1 MAKRLFVA
9 LVSAGGILLLALLYN
24 GSTNASQWGVVW
36 SEEFKGT
43 SVPDSWDVFKQNKDN
58 YGNNHLAYNPSNV
71 KVVNNDYL
79 EIKTQRHCVAN
90 LDEPLNDSNASET
103 PCPSGKMTRY
113 LSGRVT
119 NKTKVVDGTKPFRAE
134 IRAKFNWNGK
144 NGTRPSLWMVNGV
157 SLKNCN
163 DNPNANDPYGELDII
178 EWYSYT
184 PAYTWSSTH
193 ATCYHHGV
201 SGNWKN
207 GWRTRRIIHS
217 DEHRAGSKPGTLAY
231 EWHTW
236 AVEYDGETVKYF
248 VDNKPI
254 TAYHY
259 HASPTD
265 SKEIER
271 TPAAPL
277 TKLADASLI
286 KRTFDEGWR
295 FILNDYVEADADQKP
310 ISPSDS
316 FPKQTMLID
325 YVRVFQKGAGT
336 QPAETPVPKTGATW
350 SKRDAAGSQNW
361 SSIAGSTDGSK
372 LVAAAWGGKIHTS
385 SDAGANWTEHPGA
398 GDRNWL
404 AVASSADGNKLAALY
419 DWGGYIFTSSDA
431 GANWTAR
438 GVPGSHNWTAI
449 ASSADGNRLVAVAKD
464 STVFTSSDAG
474 VTWTAQANSG
484 SRKWSAVASSA
495 DGNKLVAT
503 VEDDTV
509 FTSSDA
515 GVTWTAQANSG
526 SRKWSAVASSADG
539 NKLVATATGGRIYTS
554 ANAGATWTERAADG
568 LHNWTAVTISDDG
581 QKLSATAG
589 GGGYIYSSND
599 GGATWVAQTSA
610 GVPNWAAIASSAD
623 GSKIAAAAYGG
634 AIYTTANNAPVGPSE
649 EEQKVTAAEAAVAN
663 AESTKRPSD
672 VAAAKTKVD
681 VVGDAGKKAA
691 FQARLDAVTN
701 AISGARST
709 LTALIAKAKDPATV
723 AGMSSSTIAALQ
735 AQVTAAEAVIN
746 NANASVSEL
755 DNARTALQGKLDAL
769 KIDKASLQAAITAAE
784 ATPSYIKS
792 DPTVASALAAAK
804 AVLNQANPS
813 ASDLQSA
820 IANLNSAVASAKQK
834 EQDAQDA
841 AQAAV
846 TKAEADKTQSAVD
859 AAKVLVG
866 KVQDPAKKAALQAK
880 LNAVVVKPAPT
891 PTTPTTSATV
901 AQSGGG
907 TVTVAT
913 AGTQCYN
920 IASAAVAA
928 APNDYDGRVLR
939 DIVGFTINCTTG
951 QTAKVGYTTRV
962 TLTLSK
968 YYADH
973 SQLAVAKISNGA
985 IKEDI
990 TSRVTFGT
998 IADGKHTTVTY
1009 DLTDGGFGDEDKAA
1023 NGTIVDPVGVYE
1035 RQQQTNPGVGGGTGN
1050 PVSPTNPG
1058 GATTN
1063 GTGKNTQATNK
1074 GGYLAD
1080 TGASVIA
1087 VTVVAVVAG
1096 GAGVWFIRKKM

>member
-248 VDNKPI
+248 VDDKPI

-286 KRTFDEGWR
+286 KKTFDEGWR
-295 FILNDYVEADADQKP
+295 FIINDYVEADADQKP

-336 QPAETPVPKTGATW
+336 QPAETPVPKTGAAW

-474 VTWTAQANSG
+474 ANWTE
-484 SRKWSAVASSA
+484 RAS
-495 DGNKLVAT
+495 
-503 VEDDTV
+503 
-509 FTSSDA
+509 
-515 GVTWTAQANSG
+515 SG

-599 GGATWVAQTSA
+599 GGTTWVAQTSA

-634 AIYTTANNAPVGPSE
+634 AIYTTANNAPVGPNE

-663 AESTKRPSD
+663 AESPKRPSD

-681 VVGDAGKKAA
+681 AVGDAGKKAA

-701 AISGARST
+701 AISSARST

-723 AGMSSSTIAALQ
+723 AGMSSNTIAALQ

-769 KIDKASLQAAITAAE
+769 KIDKASLQAAITAVE

-792 DPTVASALAAAK
+792 DPTVTSALAAAK

-820 IANLNSAVASAKQK
+820 IANLNSAVVSAKQK
-834 EQDAQDA
+834 EQDAQDT

-859 AAKVLVG
+859 AAKVLVN

-880 LNAVVVKPAPT
+880 LNAVVVNPAPT
-891 PTTPTTSATV
+891 PTTPITSATV
-901 AQSGGG
+901 AQPGGG

-928 APNDYDGRVLR
+928 APNSYDGRVLR
-939 DIVGFTINCTTG
+939 DIVGFTINCTG

-968 YYADH
+968 HYADH
-973 SQLAVAKISNGA
+973 NQLAVAKISNGA

-998 IADGKHTTVTY
+998 TADGKHTTVTY

-1050 PVSPTNPG
+1050 LASPTNPG

-1063 GTGKNTQATNK
+1063 GTGKNAQATNK

>member
-248 VDNKPI
+248 VDDKPI

-286 KRTFDEGWR
+286 KKTFDEGWR
-295 FILNDYVEADADQKP
+295 FIINDYVEADADQKP

-336 QPAETPVPKTGATW
+336 QPAETPVPKTGAAW

-503 VEDDTV
+503 
-509 FTSSDA
+509 
-515 GVTWTAQANSG
+515 
-526 SRKWSAVASSADG
+526 
-539 NKLVATATGGRIYTS
+539 ATGGRIYTS

-599 GGATWVAQTSA
+599 GGVTWVAQTSA

-623 GSKIAAAAYGG
+623 GSKIAAVPYGG
-634 AIYTTANNAPVGPSE
+634 AVYTTANNAPVGPSE

-681 VVGDAGKKAA
+681 AVGDAGKKAA

-880 LNAVVVKPAPT
+880 LNAVVVNPAPT

-901 AQSGGG
+901 AQPGGG

-920 IASAAVAA
+920 IASAAMAA

-939 DIVGFTINCTTG
+939 DIVGFTINCTG

-968 YYADH
+968 HYADH
-973 SQLAVAKISNGA
+973 SQLAVVKISNGA

-990 TSRVTFGT
+990 TNRVIFGT
-998 IADGKHTTVTY
+998 TADGKHTTVTY

-1050 PVSPTNPG
+1050 PAGPTNPG

-1063 GTGKNTQATNK
+1063 GTGKNAQATNK

-1087 VTVVAVVAG
+1087 VTVVAVTAG

>member
-248 VDNKPI
+248 VDDKPI

-286 KRTFDEGWR
+286 KKTFDEGWR
-295 FILNDYVEADADQKP
+295 FIINDYVEADADQKP

-336 QPAETPVPKTGATW
+336 QPAETPVPKTGAAW

-464 STVFTSSDAG
+464 S
-474 VTWTAQANSG
+474 
-484 SRKWSAVASSA
+484 
-495 DGNKLVAT
+495 
-503 VEDDTV
+503 TV

-701 AISGARST
+701 AISGARSA

-769 KIDKASLQAAITAAE
+769 KIDKASLQAAITAVE

-804 AVLNQANPS
+804 TVLNQANPS

-846 TKAEADKTQSAVD
+846 AKAEADKTQSAVD

-901 AQSGGG
+901 AQPGGG

-913 AGTQCYN
+913 AGNQCYN
-920 IASAAVAA
+920 IASAVVAA
-928 APNDYDGRVLR
+928 APNDYGGRVLR
-939 DIVGFTINCTTG
+939 DIVGFTINCSG

-985 IKEDI
+985 VKEDI
-990 TSRVTFGT
+990 TSRVTFGAT
-998 IADGKHTTVTY
+998 ADGKHTTVTY
-1009 DLTDGGFGDEDKAA
+1009 DLTDGGFGDEDKTA

-1035 RQQQTNPGVGGGTGN
+1035 RQQQFTPGVGGGAGN
-1050 PVSPTNPG
+1050 PASPTNPG

-1063 GTGKNTQATNK
+1063 GTRKNTQVTNK

-1087 VTVVAVVAG
+1087 VTVIAVAVG
-1096 GAGVWFIRKKM
+1096 GAGVWFIRKKI

>member
-1 MAKRLFVA
+1 MVKRLLVA

-43 SVPDSWDVFKQNKDN
+43 SVPSSWDIFKQNKDN

-71 KVVNNDYL
+71 RVVNNDYL

-90 LDEPLNDSNASET
+90 LDEPLNDSNASEA
-103 PCPSGKMTRY
+103 PCPTGKMTRY

-248 VDNKPI
+248 VDDKPI

-286 KRTFDEGWR
+286 KKTFDEGWR
-295 FILNDYVEADADQKP
+295 FIINDYVEADADQKP

-336 QPAETPVPKTGATW
+336 QPAETPVPKTGAAW

-503 VEDDTV
+503 
-509 FTSSDA
+509 
-515 GVTWTAQANSG
+515 
-526 SRKWSAVASSADG
+526 
-539 NKLVATATGGRIYTS
+539 ATGGRIYTS

-634 AIYTTANNAPVGPSE
+634 AIYTTTNNAPVGPSE

-681 VVGDAGKKAA
+681 AVGDAGKKAA

-792 DPTVASALAAAK
+792 DPTVASTLAAAK
-804 AVLNQANPS
+804 AILNQANPS

-846 TKAEADKTQSAVD
+846 AKAEADKTQSAVD
-859 AAKVLVG
+859 AAKVLVN

-880 LNAVVVKPAPT
+880 LNAVVVNPAP
-891 PTTPTTSATV
+891 TPTTSATV
-901 AQSGGG
+901 AQPGGG

-939 DIVGFTINCTTG
+939 DIVGFTINCTG

-968 YYADH
+968 HYADH
-973 SQLAVAKISNGA
+973 NQLAVAKISNGA

-990 TSRVTFGT
+990 TNRVIFGT
-998 IADGKHTTVTY
+998 TADGKHTTVTY

-1050 PVSPTNPG
+1050 PAGPTNPG

-1063 GTGKNTQATNK
+1063 GTGKNAQATNK

-1087 VTVVAVVAG
+1087 VTVVAVTAG

>member
-1 MAKRLFVA
+1 MATV
-9 LVSAGGILLLALLYN
+9 
-24 GSTNASQWGVVW
+24 
-36 SEEFKGT
+36 E
-43 SVPDSWDVFKQNKDN
+43 
-58 YGNNHLAYNPSNV
+58 
-71 KVVNNDYL
+71 
-79 EIKTQRHCVAN
+79 
-90 LDEPLNDSNASET
+90 
-103 PCPSGKMTRY
+103 
-113 LSGRVT
+113 
-119 NKTKVVDGTKPFRAE
+119 DGT
-134 IRAKFNWNGK
+134 
-144 NGTRPSLWMVNGV
+144 
-157 SLKNCN
+157 
-163 DNPNANDPYGELDII
+163 
-178 EWYSYT
+178 
-184 PAYTWSSTH
+184 
-193 ATCYHHGV
+193 
-201 SGNWKN
+201 
-207 GWRTRRIIHS
+207 
-217 DEHRAGSKPGTLAY
+217 
-231 EWHTW
+231 
-236 AVEYDGETVKYF
+236 
-248 VDNKPI
+248 
-254 TAYHY
+254 
-259 HASPTD
+259 
-265 SKEIER
+265 
-271 TPAAPL
+271 
-277 TKLADASLI
+277 
-286 KRTFDEGWR
+286 
-295 FILNDYVEADADQKP
+295 
-310 ISPSDS
+310 
-316 FPKQTMLID
+316 
-325 YVRVFQKGAGT
+325 VF
-336 QPAETPVPKTGATW
+336 
-350 SKRDAAGSQNW
+350 
-361 SSIAGSTDGSK
+361 
-372 LVAAAWGGKIHTS
+372 TS
-385 SDAGANWTEHPGA
+385 SDAGANWTE
-398 GDRNWL
+398 R
-404 AVASSADGNKLAALY
+404 AS
-419 DWGGYIFTSSDA
+419 
-431 GANWTAR
+431 
-438 GVPGSHNWTAI
+438 
-449 ASSADGNRLVAVAKD
+449 
-464 STVFTSSDAG
+464 
-474 VTWTAQANSG
+474 
-484 SRKWSAVASSA
+484 
-495 DGNKLVAT
+495 
-503 VEDDTV
+503 
-509 FTSSDA
+509 
-515 GVTWTAQANSG
+515 SG

-599 GGATWVAQTSA
+599 GGTTWVAQTSA

-649 EEQKVTAAEAAVAN
+649 EEQKVTAAEAAVVN

-681 VVGDAGKKAA
+681 AVGDAGKKAA

-820 IANLNSAVASAKQK
+820 IANLNSAVVSAKQK

-859 AAKVLVG
+859 AAKVLVN

-880 LNAVVVKPAPT
+880 LNAVVVNPVPT
-891 PTTPTTSATV
+891 PTTPITSATV
-901 AQSGGG
+901 AQPGGG

-939 DIVGFTINCTTG
+939 DIVGFTINCTG

-968 YYADH
+968 HYADH
-973 SQLAVAKISNGA
+973 NQLAVAKISNGA

-990 TSRVTFGT
+990 TNRVIFGT
-998 IADGKHTTVTY
+998 TADGKHTTVTY

-1035 RQQQTNPGVGGGTGN
+1035 RQQQFTPGVGGGAGN
-1050 PVSPTNPG
+1050 PASPTNPG

-1063 GTGKNTQATNK
+1063 GTRKNTQVTNK

-1087 VTVVAVVAG
+1087 VTVIAVAVG
-1096 GAGVWFIRKKM
+1096 GAGVWFIRKKI

>member
-248 VDNKPI
+248 VDDKPI

-286 KRTFDEGWR
+286 KKTFDEGWR
-295 FILNDYVEADADQKP
+295 FIINDYVEADADQKP

-336 QPAETPVPKTGATW
+336 QPAETPVPKTGAVW
-350 SKRDAAGSQNW
+350 SKRDAAGSRNW

-503 VEDDTV
+503 VEDGTV

-610 GVPNWAAIASSAD
+610 GVPNWAAITSSAD
-623 GSKIAAAAYGG
+623 GSKITAAAYGG

-672 VAAAKTKVD
+672 VAAAKAKVD
-681 VVGDAGKKAA
+681 AVGDAGKKAA
-691 FQARLDAVTN
+691 FQVRLDAVTN
-701 AISGARST
+701 TISGARST

-792 DPTVASALAAAK
+792 DPTVASTLAAAK
-804 AVLNQANPS
+804 AILNQANPS

-846 TKAEADKTQSAVD
+846 AKAEADKTQSAVD
-859 AAKVLVG
+859 AAKVLVN

-880 LNAVVVKPAPT
+880 LNAVVVNPAPT
-891 PTTPTTSATV
+891 PTTPTTSVTV
-901 AQSGGG
+901 AQPGGG

-913 AGTQCYN
+913 AGNQCYN

-939 DIVGFTINCTTG
+939 DIVGFTINCSG

-968 YYADH
+968 HYADH
-973 SQLAVAKISNGA
+973 SQLAVVKISGGA
-985 IKEDI
+985 VKEDI
-990 TSRVTFGT
+990 TNRVIFGMT
-998 IADGKHTTVTY
+998 ADGKHTTVTY
-1009 DLTDGGFGDEDKAA
+1009 DLIDGGFGDEDKAA

-1035 RQQQTNPGVGGGTGN
+1035 RQQQFTPGVGGGAGN
-1050 PVSPTNPG
+1050 PASPTNPG

-1063 GTGKNTQATNK
+1063 GTRKNTQATNK

-1087 VTVVAVVAG
+1087 VTVIAVAVG

>member
-24 GSTNASQWGVVW
+24 GNTNASQWGVVW

-248 VDNKPI
+248 VDDKPI

-286 KRTFDEGWR
+286 KKTFDEGWR
-295 FILNDYVEADADQKP
+295 FIINDYVEADADQKP

-431 GANWTAR
+431 GVNWTAR

-484 SRKWSAVASSA
+484 FRKWSAVASSA

-503 VEDDTV
+503 VEDGTV

-526 SRKWSAVASSADG
+526 FRKWSAVASSADG

-634 AIYTTANNAPVGPSE
+634 AIYTTTNNAPVGPSE

-681 VVGDAGKKAA
+681 AVGDAGKKAA

-709 LTALIAKAKDPATV
+709 LTALIAKAKDSATV

-755 DNARTALQGKLDAL
+755 NNARTALQGKLDAL

-813 ASDLQSA
+813 LSDLQSA
-820 IANLNSAVASAKQK
+820 IANLNSAVVSAKQK

-846 TKAEADKTQSAVD
+846 AKAEADKTQSAVD
-859 AAKVLVG
+859 AARVLVG

-891 PTTPTTSATV
+891 PTTPITSATV
-901 AQSGGG
+901 AQPGGG

-939 DIVGFTINCTTG
+939 DIVGFTINCSG

-973 SQLAVAKISNGA
+973 SQLAVVKISNGA
-985 IKEDI
+985 VKEDI
-990 TSRVTFGT
+990 TSRVTFGAT
-998 IADGKHTTVTY
+998 ADGKHTTVTY

-1035 RQQQTNPGVGGGTGN
+1035 RQQQFTPGVGGGTGN

-1063 GTGKNTQATNK
+1063 GTRKNTQATNK

-1087 VTVVAVVAG
+1087 VTVIAVAVG

>member
-24 GSTNASQWGVVW
+24 GNTNASQWGVVW

-248 VDNKPI
+248 VDDKPI

-286 KRTFDEGWR
+286 KKTFDEGWR
-295 FILNDYVEADADQKP
+295 FIINDYVEADADQKP

-336 QPAETPVPKTGATW
+336 QPAETPVPKTGAAW

-474 VTWTAQANSG
+474 ANWTE
-484 SRKWSAVASSA
+484 RAS
-495 DGNKLVAT
+495 
-503 VEDDTV
+503 
-509 FTSSDA
+509 
-515 GVTWTAQANSG
+515 SG

-634 AIYTTANNAPVGPSE
+634 AIYTTTNNAPVGPSE
-649 EEQKVTAAEAAVAN
+649 EEQKVTAAEAAVVN

-681 VVGDAGKKAA
+681 AVGDAGKKAA

-920 IASAAVAA
+920 IASAAMAA

-939 DIVGFTINCTTG
+939 DIVGFTINCTG

-990 TSRVTFGT
+990 TSRATFGT
-998 IADGKHTTVTY
+998 TADGKHTTVTY

-1035 RQQQTNPGVGGGTGN
+1035 RQQQFTPGVGGAGN
-1050 PVSPTNPG
+1050 PVGPTNPG

-1063 GTGKNTQATNK
+1063 GTRKNTQVTNK

-1096 GAGVWFIRKKM
+1096 GAGVWFIRKKI

>member
-248 VDNKPI
+248 VDDKPI

-286 KRTFDEGWR
+286 KKTFDEGWR
-295 FILNDYVEADADQKP
+295 FIINDYVEADADQKP

-336 QPAETPVPKTGATW
+336 QPAETPVPKTGAAW

-419 DWGGYIFTSSDA
+419 DWGGYI
-431 GANWTAR
+431 
-438 GVPGSHNWTAI
+438 
-449 ASSADGNRLVAVAKD
+449 
-464 STVFTSSDAG
+464 
-474 VTWTAQANSG
+474 
-484 SRKWSAVASSA
+484 
-495 DGNKLVAT
+495 
-503 VEDDTV
+503 

-599 GGATWVAQTSA
+599 GGTTWVAQTSA

-634 AIYTTANNAPVGPSE
+634 AIYTTANNAPVGPNE

-681 VVGDAGKKAA
+681 AVGDAGKKAA

-701 AISGARST
+701 AISSARST

-723 AGMSSSTIAALQ
+723 AGMSSNTIAALQ

-769 KIDKASLQAAITAAE
+769 KIDKASLQAAITAVE

-792 DPTVASALAAAK
+792 DPTVTSALAAAK

-820 IANLNSAVASAKQK
+820 IANLNSAVVSAKQK

-859 AAKVLVG
+859 AAKVLVN

-880 LNAVVVKPAPT
+880 LNAVVVNPAPT
-891 PTTPTTSATV
+891 PTTPITSATV
-901 AQSGGG
+901 AQPGGG

-928 APNDYDGRVLR
+928 APNSYDGRVLR
-939 DIVGFTINCTTG
+939 DIVGFTINCTG

-968 YYADH
+968 HYADH
-973 SQLAVAKISNGA
+973 NQLAVAKISNGA

-998 IADGKHTTVTY
+998 TADGKHTTVTY

-1050 PVSPTNPG
+1050 LASPTNPG

-1063 GTGKNTQATNK
+1063 GTGKNAQATNK

-1087 VTVVAVVAG
+1087 VTVVAVTAG

>member
-24 GSTNASQWGVVW
+24 GNTNASQWGVVW

-157 SLKNCN
+157 SLRNCN

-248 VDNKPI
+248 VDDKPI

-286 KRTFDEGWR
+286 KKTFDEGWR
-295 FILNDYVEADADQKP
+295 FIINDYVEADADQKP

-350 SKRDAAGSQNW
+350 SKRDVAGSRNW

-385 SDAGANWTEHPGA
+385 SDAGANWTECPGA

-474 VTWTAQANSG
+474 ANWTE
-484 SRKWSAVASSA
+484 RAS
-495 DGNKLVAT
+495 
-503 VEDDTV
+503 
-509 FTSSDA
+509 
-515 GVTWTAQANSG
+515 SG

-599 GGATWVAQTSA
+599 GGTTWVAQTSA

-649 EEQKVTAAEAAVAN
+649 EEQKVTAAEAAVVN

-681 VVGDAGKKAA
+681 AVGDAGKKAA

-820 IANLNSAVASAKQK
+820 IANLNSAVVSAKQK

-859 AAKVLVG
+859 AAKVLVN

-880 LNAVVVKPAPT
+880 LNAVVVNPVPT
-891 PTTPTTSATV
+891 PTTPITSATV
-901 AQSGGG
+901 AQPGGG

-939 DIVGFTINCTTG
+939 DIVGFTINCTG

-968 YYADH
+968 HYADH
-973 SQLAVAKISNGA
+973 NQLAVAKISNGA

-990 TSRVTFGT
+990 TNRVIFGT
-998 IADGKHTTVTY
+998 TADGKHTTVTY

-1035 RQQQTNPGVGGGTGN
+1035 RQQQFTPGVGGGAGN
-1050 PVSPTNPG
+1050 PASPTNPG

-1063 GTGKNTQATNK
+1063 GTRKNTQVTNK

-1087 VTVVAVVAG
+1087 VTVIAVAVG
-1096 GAGVWFIRKKM
+1096 GAGVWCIRKKI

>member
-71 KVVNNDYL
+71 RVVNNDYL

-103 PCPSGKMTRY
+103 PCPNGKMTRY

-248 VDNKPI
+248 VDDKPI

-286 KRTFDEGWR
+286 KKTFDEGWR
-295 FILNDYVEADADQKP
+295 FIINDYVEADADQKP

-336 QPAETPVPKTGATW
+336 QPAETPVPKTGAAW

-503 VEDDTV
+503 VEDGTV

-701 AISGARST
+701 TISGARST

-792 DPTVASALAAAK
+792 DPTVASTLAAAK

-813 ASDLQSA
+813 LSDLQSA

-834 EQDAQDA
+834 EQETQDA

-846 TKAEADKTQSAVD
+846 TKAETDKTQSAVD
-859 AAKVLVG
+859 AAKVLVS

-891 PTTPTTSATV
+891 PTTPTTSVTV
-901 AQSGGG
+901 AQPGGG

-939 DIVGFTINCTTG
+939 DIVGFTINCSG

-985 IKEDI
+985 VKEDI

-998 IADGKHTTVTY
+998 TADGKHTTVTY

-1035 RQQQTNPGVGGGTGN
+1035 RQQQFTPGVGGGAGN
-1050 PVSPTNPG
+1050 PASPTNPG

-1063 GTGKNTQATNK
+1063 GTRKNTQVTNK

-1087 VTVVAVVAG
+1087 VTVIAVVVG
-1096 GAGVWFIRKKM
+1096 GTGVWFIRKKI

>member
-248 VDNKPI
+248 VDDKPI

-286 KRTFDEGWR
+286 KKTFDEGWR
-295 FILNDYVEADADQKP
+295 FIINDYVEADADQKP

-336 QPAETPVPKTGATW
+336 QPAETPVPKTGAAW

-431 GANWTAR
+431 GANWTER
-438 GVPGSHNWTAI
+438 
-449 ASSADGNRLVAVAKD
+449 AS
-464 STVFTSSDAG
+464 
-474 VTWTAQANSG
+474 SG

-503 VEDDTV
+503 VEDGTV

-634 AIYTTANNAPVGPSE
+634 AIYTTTNNAPVGPSE
-649 EEQKVTAAEAAVAN
+649 EEQKVTAAEAAVVN

-681 VVGDAGKKAA
+681 AVGDAGKKAA

-901 AQSGGG
+901 AQPGGG

-998 IADGKHTTVTY
+998 TADGKHTTVTY

-1035 RQQQTNPGVGGGTGN
+1035 HQQQTNPGVGGGTGN
-1050 PVSPTNPG
+1050 PVRPTNPG

>member
-217 DEHRAGSKPGTLAY
+217 DEHRAGSRPGTLAY

-248 VDNKPI
+248 VDDKPI

-286 KRTFDEGWR
+286 KKTFDEGWR
-295 FILNDYVEADADQKP
+295 FIINDYVEADADQKP

-325 YVRVFQKGAGT
+325 YIRVFQKGAGT

-431 GANWTAR
+431 GANWTER

-474 VTWTAQANSG
+474 ANWTE
-484 SRKWSAVASSA
+484 RAS
-495 DGNKLVAT
+495 
-503 VEDDTV
+503 
-509 FTSSDA
+509 
-515 GVTWTAQANSG
+515 SG

-610 GVPNWAAIASSAD
+610 GVPNWAAIAGSAD
-623 GSKIAAAAYGG
+623 GSKIAAVVYGG

-649 EEQKVTAAEAAVAN
+649 EEQRVTAAEAAVAN

-681 VVGDAGKKAA
+681 AVGDAGKKAA

-746 NANASVSEL
+746 SANASVSEL

-804 AVLNQANPS
+804 TVLNQANPS
-813 ASDLQSA
+813 SSDLQSA

-834 EQDAQDA
+834 EQEAQDA

-846 TKAEADKTQSAVD
+846 TKAETDKTQSAVD
-859 AAKVLVG
+859 AAKVLVN

-891 PTTPTTSATV
+891 PTTPITSATV
-901 AQSGGG
+901 AQPGGG
-907 TVTVAT
+907 TVTVVT

-939 DIVGFTINCTTG
+939 DIVGFTINCTG

-968 YYADH
+968 HYADH

-985 IKEDI
+985 VKEDI

-998 IADGKHTTVTY
+998 TADGKHTTVTY

-1087 VTVVAVVAG
+1087 VTVVAVAAG

>member
-248 VDNKPI
+248 VDDKPI

-286 KRTFDEGWR
+286 KKTFDEGWR
-295 FILNDYVEADADQKP
+295 FIINDYVEADADQKP

-336 QPAETPVPKTGATW
+336 QPAETPVPKTGAAW

-503 VEDDTV
+503 
-509 FTSSDA
+509 
-515 GVTWTAQANSG
+515 
-526 SRKWSAVASSADG
+526 
-539 NKLVATATGGRIYTS
+539 ATGGRIYTS

-649 EEQKVTAAEAAVAN
+649 EEQKVTTAEAAVAN

-691 FQARLDAVTN
+691 FQARLDAVIN
-701 AISGARST
+701 AISGARSA

-769 KIDKASLQAAITAAE
+769 KIDKASLQAAITAVE

-804 AVLNQANPS
+804 TVLNQANPS

-846 TKAEADKTQSAVD
+846 AKAEADKTQSAVD
-859 AAKVLVG
+859 AAKVLVN

-880 LNAVVVKPAPT
+880 LNAVVVNPAPT

-901 AQSGGG
+901 AQPGGG

-928 APNDYDGRVLR
+928 APNSYDGRVLR
-939 DIVGFTINCTTG
+939 DIVGFTINCSG

-968 YYADH
+968 HYADH
-973 SQLAVAKISNGA
+973 NQLAVAKISNGA

-990 TSRVTFGT
+990 TNRVIFGT
-998 IADGKHTTVTY
+998 TADGKHTTVTY

-1050 PVSPTNPG
+1050 PTGPTNPG

-1087 VTVVAVVAG
+1087 VTVIAVAVG

>member
-24 GSTNASQWGVVW
+24 GNTNASQWGVVW

-248 VDNKPI
+248 VDDKPI

-286 KRTFDEGWR
+286 KKTFDEGWR
-295 FILNDYVEADADQKP
+295 FIINDYVEADADQKP

-431 GANWTAR
+431 GVNWIAR

-503 VEDDTV
+503 VEDGSV

-634 AIYTTANNAPVGPSE
+634 AIYTTTNNAPVGPSE

-681 VVGDAGKKAA
+681 AVGDAGKKAA

-709 LTALIAKAKDPATV
+709 LTALIAKAKDSATV

-755 DNARTALQGKLDAL
+755 NNARTALQGKLDAL

-813 ASDLQSA
+813 LSDLQSA
-820 IANLNSAVASAKQK
+820 IANLNSAVVSAKQK

-846 TKAEADKTQSAVD
+846 AKAEADKTQSAVD
-859 AAKVLVG
+859 AARVLVG

-891 PTTPTTSATV
+891 PTTPITSATV
-901 AQSGGG
+901 AQPGGG

-939 DIVGFTINCTTG
+939 DIVGFTINCSG

-973 SQLAVAKISNGA
+973 SQLAVVKISNGA
-985 IKEDI
+985 VKEDI
-990 TSRVTFGT
+990 TSRVTFGAT
-998 IADGKHTTVTY
+998 ADGKHTTVTY

-1035 RQQQTNPGVGGGTGN
+1035 RQQQFTPGVGGGTGN

-1063 GTGKNTQATNK
+1063 GTRKNTQATNK

-1087 VTVVAVVAG
+1087 VTVIAVAVG

>member
-24 GSTNASQWGVVW
+24 GNTNASQWGVVW

-248 VDNKPI
+248 VDDKPI

-286 KRTFDEGWR
+286 KKTFDEGWR
-295 FILNDYVEADADQKP
+295 FIINDYVEADADQKP

-336 QPAETPVPKTGATW
+336 QPAETPVPKTGAAW

-404 AVASSADGNKLAALY
+404 AVTSSADGNKLAALY

-464 STVFTSSDAG
+464 S
-474 VTWTAQANSG
+474 
-484 SRKWSAVASSA
+484 
-495 DGNKLVAT
+495 
-503 VEDDTV
+503 TV

-649 EEQKVTAAEAAVAN
+649 EEQKVTAAEAAVVN

-681 VVGDAGKKAA
+681 AVGDAGKKAA

-820 IANLNSAVASAKQK
+820 IANLNSAVVSAKQK

-859 AAKVLVG
+859 AAKVLVN

-880 LNAVVVKPAPT
+880 LNAVVVNPVPT
-891 PTTPTTSATV
+891 PTTPITSATV
-901 AQSGGG
+901 AQPGGG

-939 DIVGFTINCTTG
+939 DIVGFTINCTG

-968 YYADH
+968 HYADH
-973 SQLAVAKISNGA
+973 NQLAVAKISNGA

-990 TSRVTFGT
+990 TNRVIFGT
-998 IADGKHTTVTY
+998 TADGKHTTVTY

-1035 RQQQTNPGVGGGTGN
+1035 RQQQTNPGVGGGNGN
-1050 PVSPTNPG
+1050 SVGPTNPG

-1087 VTVVAVVAG
+1087 VTVVAVAAG

>member
-71 KVVNNDYL
+71 RVVNNDYL

-103 PCPSGKMTRY
+103 PCPNGKMTRY

-248 VDNKPI
+248 VDDKPI

-286 KRTFDEGWR
+286 KKTFDEGWR
-295 FILNDYVEADADQKP
+295 FIINDYVEADADQKP

-350 SKRDAAGSQNW
+350 SKRDVAGSRNW

-449 ASSADGNRLVAVAKD
+449 ASSADGNRLVAVAKG

-474 VTWTAQANSG
+474 ANWTE
-484 SRKWSAVASSA
+484 RAS
-495 DGNKLVAT
+495 
-503 VEDDTV
+503 
-509 FTSSDA
+509 
-515 GVTWTAQANSG
+515 SG

-634 AIYTTANNAPVGPSE
+634 AIYTTTNNAPVGPSE

-681 VVGDAGKKAA
+681 AVGDAGKKAA

-792 DPTVASALAAAK
+792 DPTVASTLAAAK
-804 AVLNQANPS
+804 AILNQANPS

-846 TKAEADKTQSAVD
+846 AKAEADKTQSAVD
-859 AAKVLVG
+859 AAKVLVN
-866 KVQDPAKKAALQAK
+866 KVQDPAKKTALQAK
-880 LNAVVVKPAPT
+880 LNAVVVNPAPT

-901 AQSGGG
+901 AQPGGG

-939 DIVGFTINCTTG
+939 DIVGFTINCTG

-968 YYADH
+968 HYADH
-973 SQLAVAKISNGA
+973 SQLAVVKISGGA
-985 IKEDI
+985 VKEDI
-990 TSRVTFGT
+990 TNRVTFGT
-998 IADGKHTTVTY
+998 TADGKHTTVTY

-1050 PVSPTNPG
+1050 PTGPTNPG

-1087 VTVVAVVAG
+1087 VTVVAVAAG

>member
-248 VDNKPI
+248 VDDKPI

-286 KRTFDEGWR
+286 KKTFDEGWR
-295 FILNDYVEADADQKP
+295 FIINDYVEADADQKP

-350 SKRDAAGSQNW
+350 SKRDVAGSRNW

-385 SDAGANWTEHPGA
+385 SDAGANWTERPGA

-474 VTWTAQANSG
+474 ANWTE
-484 SRKWSAVASSA
+484 RAS
-495 DGNKLVAT
+495 
-503 VEDDTV
+503 
-509 FTSSDA
+509 
-515 GVTWTAQANSG
+515 SG

-634 AIYTTANNAPVGPSE
+634 AIYTTTNNAPVGPSE

-701 AISGARST
+701 AISGARSA

-792 DPTVASALAAAK
+792 DPTVASTLAAAK
-804 AVLNQANPS
+804 AVLNQTNPS
-813 ASDLQSA
+813 VSDLQSA
-820 IANLNSAVASAKQK
+820 TANLNSAVASAKQK

-846 TKAEADKTQSAVD
+846 AKAEADKTQSAVD
-859 AAKVLVG
+859 AARVLVG

-891 PTTPTTSATV
+891 PTTPITSATV
-901 AQSGGG
+901 AQPGGG

-939 DIVGFTINCTTG
+939 DIVGFTINCSG

-998 IADGKHTTVTY
+998 TADGKHTTVTY

-1087 VTVVAVVAG
+1087 VTVVAVAAG
-1096 GAGVWFIRKKM
+1096 GAGVWFIRKKI

>member
-24 GSTNASQWGVVW
+24 GNTNASQWGVVW

-103 PCPSGKMTRY
+103 PCPNGKMTRY

-248 VDNKPI
+248 VDDKPI

-286 KRTFDEGWR
+286 KKTFDEGWR
-295 FILNDYVEADADQKP
+295 FIINDYVEADADQKP

-336 QPAETPVPKTGATW
+336 QPAETPVPKTGAAW
-350 SKRDAAGSQNW
+350 SKRDVAGSRNW

-449 ASSADGNRLVAVAKD
+449 ASSADGNRLVAVAKG

-474 VTWTAQANSG
+474 ANWTE
-484 SRKWSAVASSA
+484 RAS
-495 DGNKLVAT
+495 
-503 VEDDTV
+503 
-509 FTSSDA
+509 
-515 GVTWTAQANSG
+515 SG

-634 AIYTTANNAPVGPSE
+634 AIYTTTNNAPVGPSE

-663 AESTKRPSD
+663 AESTRRPSD

-681 VVGDAGKKAA
+681 AVGDAGKKAA

-820 IANLNSAVASAKQK
+820 IANLNSAVVSAKQK
-834 EQDAQDA
+834 EQDTQDA

-846 TKAEADKTQSAVD
+846 AKAEADKTQSAVD

-880 LNAVVVKPAPT
+880 LNTVVVNPAPT
-891 PTTPTTSATV
+891 PTTPITSATV
-901 AQSGGG
+901 AQPGGG

-928 APNDYDGRVLR
+928 APNSYDGRVLR
-939 DIVGFTINCTTG
+939 DIVGFTINCTG

-998 IADGKHTTVTY
+998 TADGKHTTVTY

-1023 NGTIVDPVGVYE
+1023 NGTIVDPVGIYE

-1087 VTVVAVVAG
+1087 VTVVAVAAG

>member
-248 VDNKPI
+248 VDDKPI

-286 KRTFDEGWR
+286 KKTFDEGWR
-295 FILNDYVEADADQKP
+295 FIINDYVEADADQKP

-431 GANWTAR
+431 GVNWTAR

-484 SRKWSAVASSA
+484 FRKWSAVASSA

-503 VEDDTV
+503 VEDGTV

-634 AIYTTANNAPVGPSE
+634 AIYTTTNNAPVGPSE

-681 VVGDAGKKAA
+681 AVGDAGKKAA

-709 LTALIAKAKDPATV
+709 LTALIAKAKDSATV

-755 DNARTALQGKLDAL
+755 NNARTALQGKLDAL

-813 ASDLQSA
+813 LSDLQSA
-820 IANLNSAVASAKQK
+820 IANLNSAVVSAKQK

-846 TKAEADKTQSAVD
+846 AKAEADKTQSAVD
-859 AAKVLVG
+859 AARVLVG

-891 PTTPTTSATV
+891 PTTPITSATV
-901 AQSGGG
+901 AQPGGG

-939 DIVGFTINCTTG
+939 DIVGFTINCSG

-973 SQLAVAKISNGA
+973 SQLAVVKISNGA
-985 IKEDI
+985 VKEDI
-990 TSRVTFGT
+990 TSRVTFGAT
-998 IADGKHTTVTY
+998 ADGKHTTVTY

-1035 RQQQTNPGVGGGTGN
+1035 RQQQFTPGVGGGTGN

-1063 GTGKNTQATNK
+1063 GTRKNTQATNK

-1087 VTVVAVVAG
+1087 VTVIAVAVG

>member
-24 GSTNASQWGVVW
+24 GNTNASQWGVVW
-36 SEEFKGT
+36 NEEFKGT
-43 SVPDSWDVFKQNKDN
+43 SVPSSWDVFKQNKDN

-71 KVVNNDYL
+71 RVVDNDYL

-90 LDEPLNDSNASET
+90 LDEPLNDSNASEA

-144 NGTRPSLWMVNGV
+144 DGTRPSLWMVNGV
-157 SLKNCN
+157 SLQNCN

-248 VDNKPI
+248 VDDKPI

-286 KRTFDEGWR
+286 KKTFDEGWR
-295 FILNDYVEADADQKP
+295 FIINDYVEADADQKP

-350 SKRDAAGSQNW
+350 SKRDASGSRNW
-361 SSIAGSTDGSK
+361 TAIASSSDGNK
-372 LVAAAWGGKIHTS
+372 LAAASWGGKVLTS
-385 SDAGANWTEHPGA
+385 TNAGATWTEQPGA
-398 GDRNWL
+398 GDRNWV
-404 AVASSADGNKLAALY
+404 AIASSADGKKLAAVY
-419 DWGGYIFTSSDA
+419 DWGGYVFTSADA
-431 GANWTAR
+431 GATWTAR
-438 GVPGSHNWTAI
+438 GVPGSYNWTAI
-449 ASSADGNRLVAVAKD
+449 ASSADGNKLFAIAKD
-464 STVFTSSDAG
+464 HAIYASNNAG
-474 VTWTAQANSG
+474 ATWTALTGSG
-484 SRKWSAVASSA
+484 ARKWNSIASSA
-495 DGNKLVAT
+495 DGNKLVAV
-503 VEDDTV
+503 VENGTIY
-509 FTSSDA
+509 TSTDA
-515 GVTWTAQANSG
+515 GATWTERANSG
-526 SRKWSAVASSADG
+526 VRKWSAVASSADG

-792 DPTVASALAAAK
+792 DPTVASTLAAAK
-804 AVLNQANPS
+804 AILNQANPS

-846 TKAEADKTQSAVD
+846 AKAEADKTQSAVD
-859 AAKVLVG
+859 AAKVLVN

-880 LNAVVVKPAPT
+880 LNAVVVNPAPT

-901 AQSGGG
+901 AQPGGG

-928 APNDYDGRVLR
+928 APNSYDGRVLR
-939 DIVGFTINCTTG
+939 DIVGFTINCSG
-951 QTAKVGYTTRV
+951 QTVKVGYTTRV

-968 YYADH
+968 HYADH
-973 SQLAVAKISNGA
+973 NQLAVAKISNGA

-990 TSRVTFGT
+990 TNRVIFGT
-998 IADGKHTTVTY
+998 TADGKHTTVTY
-1009 DLTDGGFGDEDKAA
+1009 DLTDGSFGDEDKAA

-1050 PVSPTNPG
+1050 PAGPTNPG

-1063 GTGKNTQATNK
+1063 GTGKNAQATNK

-1087 VTVVAVVAG
+1087 VTVVAVTAG
-1096 GAGVWFIRKKM
+1096 GAGVWFIRKKI

>member
-248 VDNKPI
+248 VDDKPI

-286 KRTFDEGWR
+286 KKTFDEGWR
-295 FILNDYVEADADQKP
+295 FIINDYVEADADQKP

-336 QPAETPVPKTGATW
+336 QPAETPVPKTGAAW

-634 AIYTTANNAPVGPSE
+634 AIYMTANNAPVGPSE

-701 AISGARST
+701 AISGARSA

-769 KIDKASLQAAITAAE
+769 KIDKASLQAAITAVE

-834 EQDAQDA
+834 EQDVQDA

-846 TKAEADKTQSAVD
+846 AKAEADKTQSAVD
-859 AAKVLVG
+859 AAKVLVN

-880 LNAVVVKPAPT
+880 LNAVVVNPVPT

-901 AQSGGG
+901 AQPGGG

-939 DIVGFTINCTTG
+939 DIVGFTINCTG

-968 YYADH
+968 HYADH
-973 SQLAVAKISNGA
+973 NQLAVAKISNGA

-990 TSRVTFGT
+990 TNRVIFGT
-998 IADGKHTTVTY
+998 TADGKHTTVTY

-1050 PVSPTNPG
+1050 PAGPTNPG

-1063 GTGKNTQATNK
+1063 GTGKNAQATNK

-1087 VTVVAVVAG
+1087 VTVVAVTAG

>member
-248 VDNKPI
+248 VDDKPI

-286 KRTFDEGWR
+286 KKTFDEGWR
-295 FILNDYVEADADQKP
+295 FIINDYVEADADQKP

-336 QPAETPVPKTGATW
+336 QPAETPVPKTGAAW

-691 FQARLDAVTN
+691 FQARLDAVIN
-701 AISGARST
+701 AISGARSA

-769 KIDKASLQAAITAAE
+769 KIDKASLQAAITAVE

-804 AVLNQANPS
+804 TVLNQANPS

-846 TKAEADKTQSAVD
+846 AKAEADKTQSAVD
-859 AAKVLVG
+859 AAKVLVN

-880 LNAVVVKPAPT
+880 LNAVVVNPAPT

-901 AQSGGG
+901 AQPGGG

-928 APNDYDGRVLR
+928 APNSYDGRVLR
-939 DIVGFTINCTTG
+939 DIVGFTINCSG

-968 YYADH
+968 HYADH
-973 SQLAVAKISNGA
+973 SQLAVVKISNGA

-990 TSRVTFGT
+990 TNRVIFGT
-998 IADGKHTTVTY
+998 TADGKHTTVTY

-1050 PVSPTNPG
+1050 PTGPTNPG

-1087 VTVVAVVAG
+1087 VTVVAVAAG

>member
-248 VDNKPI
+248 VDDKPI

-286 KRTFDEGWR
+286 KKTFDEGWR
-295 FILNDYVEADADQKP
+295 FIINDYVEADADQKP

-336 QPAETPVPKTGATW
+336 QPAETPVPKTGAAW

-404 AVASSADGNKLAALY
+404 AVTSSADGNKLAALY

-431 GANWTAR
+431 GANWTERAR
-438 GVPGSHNWTAI
+438 
-449 ASSADGNRLVAVAKD
+449 
-464 STVFTSSDAG
+464 
-474 VTWTAQANSG
+474 SG
-484 SRKWSAVASSA
+484 SLKWSAVASSA

-503 VEDDTV
+503 VEDGTV

-681 VVGDAGKKAA
+681 AVGDAGKKAA
-691 FQARLDAVTN
+691 FQVRLDAVTN
-701 AISGARST
+701 TISGARST

-792 DPTVASALAAAK
+792 DPTVASTLAAAK

-820 IANLNSAVASAKQK
+820 IANLNSAVVSAKQK

-859 AAKVLVG
+859 AAKVLVN

-880 LNAVVVKPAPT
+880 LNAVVVNPAPT

-901 AQSGGG
+901 AQPGGG

-913 AGTQCYN
+913 AGNQCYN

-928 APNDYDGRVLR
+928 APNSYDGRVLR
-939 DIVGFTINCTTG
+939 DIVGFTINCTG

-968 YYADH
+968 HYADH
-973 SQLAVAKISNGA
+973 NQLAVAKISNGA

-990 TSRVTFGT
+990 TNRVTFGT
-998 IADGKHTTVTY
+998 TADGKHTTVTY

-1050 PVSPTNPG
+1050 PTGPTNPG

>member
-1 MAKRLFVA
+1 M
-9 LVSAGGILLLALLYN
+9 
-24 GSTNASQWGVVW
+24 
-36 SEEFKGT
+36 
-43 SVPDSWDVFKQNKDN
+43 
-58 YGNNHLAYNPSNV
+58 
-71 KVVNNDYL
+71 
-79 EIKTQRHCVAN
+79 
-90 LDEPLNDSNASET
+90 
-103 PCPSGKMTRY
+103 
-113 LSGRVT
+113 
-119 NKTKVVDGTKPFRAE
+119 
-134 IRAKFNWNGK
+134 
-144 NGTRPSLWMVNGV
+144 
-157 SLKNCN
+157 
-163 DNPNANDPYGELDII
+163 
-178 EWYSYT
+178 
-184 PAYTWSSTH
+184 
-193 ATCYHHGV
+193 
-201 SGNWKN
+201 
-207 GWRTRRIIHS
+207 
-217 DEHRAGSKPGTLAY
+217 
-231 EWHTW
+231 
-236 AVEYDGETVKYF
+236 
-248 VDNKPI
+248 
-254 TAYHY
+254 
-259 HASPTD
+259 
-265 SKEIER
+265 
-271 TPAAPL
+271 
-277 TKLADASLI
+277 
-286 KRTFDEGWR
+286 
-295 FILNDYVEADADQKP
+295 
-310 ISPSDS
+310 
-316 FPKQTMLID
+316 
-325 YVRVFQKGAGT
+325 
-336 QPAETPVPKTGATW
+336 
-350 SKRDAAGSQNW
+350 
-361 SSIAGSTDGSK
+361 
-372 LVAAAWGGKIHTS
+372 
-385 SDAGANWTEHPGA
+385 
-398 GDRNWL
+398 
-404 AVASSADGNKLAALY
+404 
-419 DWGGYIFTSSDA
+419 
-431 GANWTAR
+431 
-438 GVPGSHNWTAI
+438 
-449 ASSADGNRLVAVAKD
+449 
-464 STVFTSSDAG
+464 
-474 VTWTAQANSG
+474 
-484 SRKWSAVASSA
+484 
-495 DGNKLVAT
+495 AT

-701 AISGARST
+701 AISGARSA
-709 LTALIAKAKDPATV
+709 LTALITKAKDPATV

-769 KIDKASLQAAITAAE
+769 KIDKAGLQAAITAAE

-820 IANLNSAVASAKQK
+820 IANLNSAVVSAKQK
-834 EQDAQDA
+834 EQDTQDA

-880 LNAVVVKPAPT
+880 LNAVVVNPAP
-891 PTTPTTSATV
+891 TPTTSATV
-901 AQSGGG
+901 AQPGGG

-913 AGTQCYN
+913 AGNQCYN

-928 APNDYDGRVLR
+928 APNSYDGRVLR
-939 DIVGFTINCTTG
+939 DIVGFTINCTG

-968 YYADH
+968 HYADH
-973 SQLAVAKISNGA
+973 NQLAVAKISNGA

-990 TSRVTFGT
+990 TNRVTFGT
-998 IADGKHTTVTY
+998 TADGKHTTVTY

-1050 PVSPTNPG
+1050 PAGPTNPG

-1063 GTGKNTQATNK
+1063 GTGKNAQATNK

-1087 VTVVAVVAG
+1087 VTVVAVTAG

>member
-24 GSTNASQWGVVW
+24 GNTNASQWGVVW

-248 VDNKPI
+248 VDDKPI

-286 KRTFDEGWR
+286 KKTFDEGWR
-295 FILNDYVEADADQKP
+295 FIINDYVEADADQKP

-404 AVASSADGNKLAALY
+404 AVVSSADGNKLAALY

-431 GANWTAR
+431 GVNWIAR

-503 VEDDTV
+503 VEDGSV

-634 AIYTTANNAPVGPSE
+634 AIYTTTNNAPVGPSE

-681 VVGDAGKKAA
+681 AVGDAGKKAA

-709 LTALIAKAKDPATV
+709 LTALIAKAKDSATV

-755 DNARTALQGKLDAL
+755 NNARTALQGKLDAL

-813 ASDLQSA
+813 LSDLQSA
-820 IANLNSAVASAKQK
+820 IANLNSAVVSAKQK

-846 TKAEADKTQSAVD
+846 AKAEADKTQSAVD
-859 AAKVLVG
+859 AARVLVG

-891 PTTPTTSATV
+891 PTTPITSATV
-901 AQSGGG
+901 AQPGGG

-939 DIVGFTINCTTG
+939 DIVGFTINCSG

-973 SQLAVAKISNGA
+973 SQLAVVKISNGA
-985 IKEDI
+985 VKEDI
-990 TSRVTFGT
+990 TSRVTFGAT
-998 IADGKHTTVTY
+998 ADGKHTTVTY

-1035 RQQQTNPGVGGGTGN
+1035 RQQQFTPGVGGGTGN

-1063 GTGKNTQATNK
+1063 GTRKNTQATNK

-1087 VTVVAVVAG
+1087 VTVIAVAVG

>member
-1 MAKRLFVA
+1 MVKRLLVA

-43 SVPDSWDVFKQNKDN
+43 SVPSSWDVFKQNKDN

-113 LSGRVT
+113 LSGRIT

-248 VDNKPI
+248 VDDKPI

-286 KRTFDEGWR
+286 KKTFDEGWR
-295 FILNDYVEADADQKP
+295 FIINDYVEADADQKP

-336 QPAETPVPKTGATW
+336 QPAETPVPKTGAAW

-404 AVASSADGNKLAALY
+404 AVTSSADGNKLAALY

-464 STVFTSSDAG
+464 S
-474 VTWTAQANSG
+474 
-484 SRKWSAVASSA
+484 
-495 DGNKLVAT
+495 
-503 VEDDTV
+503 TV

-681 VVGDAGKKAA
+681 AVGDAGKKAA

-804 AVLNQANPS
+804 VVLNQANPS

-820 IANLNSAVASAKQK
+820 IANLNSAVVSAKQK

-859 AAKVLVG
+859 TAKVLVN

-880 LNAVVVKPAPT
+880 LNAVVVNPVPT
-891 PTTPTTSATV
+891 PTTPITSATV
-901 AQSGGG
+901 AQPGGG

-939 DIVGFTINCTTG
+939 DIVGFTINCTG

-968 YYADH
+968 HYADH
-973 SQLAVAKISNGA
+973 SQLAVVKINGGTV
-985 IKEDI
+985 KEDI
-990 TSRVTFGT
+990 TNRVTFGT
-998 IADGKHTTVTY
+998 TADGKHTTVTY

-1023 NGTIVDPVGVYE
+1023 NGTIVDPVGIYE

-1050 PVSPTNPG
+1050 PTGPTNPG

-1087 VTVVAVVAG
+1087 VTVVAVAAG

>member
-24 GSTNASQWGVVW
+24 GNTNASQWGVVW

-248 VDNKPI
+248 VDDKPI

-286 KRTFDEGWR
+286 KKTFDEGWR
-295 FILNDYVEADADQKP
+295 FIINDYVEADADQKP

-431 GANWTAR
+431 GVNWIAR

-464 STVFTSSDAG
+464 S
-474 VTWTAQANSG
+474 
-484 SRKWSAVASSA
+484 
-495 DGNKLVAT
+495 
-503 VEDDTV
+503 TV

-634 AIYTTANNAPVGPSE
+634 AIYTTTNNAPVGPSE

-681 VVGDAGKKAA
+681 AVGDAGKKAA

-709 LTALIAKAKDPATV
+709 LTALIAKAKDSATV

-755 DNARTALQGKLDAL
+755 NNARTALQGKLDAL

-813 ASDLQSA
+813 LSDLQSA
-820 IANLNSAVASAKQK
+820 IANLNSAVVSAKQK

-846 TKAEADKTQSAVD
+846 AKAEADKTQSAVD
-859 AAKVLVG
+859 AARVLVG

-891 PTTPTTSATV
+891 PTTPITSATV
-901 AQSGGG
+901 AQPGGG

-939 DIVGFTINCTTG
+939 DIVGFTINCSG

-973 SQLAVAKISNGA
+973 SQLAVVKISNGA
-985 IKEDI
+985 VKEDI
-990 TSRVTFGT
+990 TSRVTFGAT
-998 IADGKHTTVTY
+998 ADGKHTTVTY

-1035 RQQQTNPGVGGGTGN
+1035 RQQQFTPGVGGGTGN

-1063 GTGKNTQATNK
+1063 GTRKNTQATNK

-1087 VTVVAVVAG
+1087 VTVIAVAVG

>member
-248 VDNKPI
+248 VDDKPI

-286 KRTFDEGWR
+286 KKTFDEGWR
-295 FILNDYVEADADQKP
+295 FIINDYVEADADQKP

-336 QPAETPVPKTGATW
+336 QPAETPVPKTGAAW

-701 AISGARST
+701 AISGARSA

-769 KIDKASLQAAITAAE
+769 KIDKASLQAAITAVE

-804 AVLNQANPS
+804 TVLNQANPS

-846 TKAEADKTQSAVD
+846 AKAEADKTQSAVD

-901 AQSGGG
+901 AQPGGG

-913 AGTQCYN
+913 AGNQCYN
-920 IASAAVAA
+920 IASAVVAA
-928 APNDYDGRVLR
+928 APNDYGGRVLR
-939 DIVGFTINCTTG
+939 DIVGFTINCSG

-985 IKEDI
+985 VKEDI
-990 TSRVTFGT
+990 TSRVTFGAT
-998 IADGKHTTVTY
+998 ADGKHTTVTY
-1009 DLTDGGFGDEDKAA
+1009 DLTDGGFGDEDKTA

-1035 RQQQTNPGVGGGTGN
+1035 RQQQFTPGVGGGAGN
-1050 PVSPTNPG
+1050 PASPTNPG

-1063 GTGKNTQATNK
+1063 GTRKNTQVTNK

-1087 VTVVAVVAG
+1087 VTVIAVAVG
-1096 GAGVWFIRKKM
+1096 GAGVWFIRKKI

>member
-24 GSTNASQWGVVW
+24 GNTNASQWGVVW

-248 VDNKPI
+248 VDDKPI

-286 KRTFDEGWR
+286 KKTFDEGWR
-295 FILNDYVEADADQKP
+295 FIINDYVEADADQKP

-431 GANWTAR
+431 GVNWTAR

-464 STVFTSSDAG
+464 S
-474 VTWTAQANSG
+474 
-484 SRKWSAVASSA
+484 
-495 DGNKLVAT
+495 
-503 VEDDTV
+503 TV

-634 AIYTTANNAPVGPSE
+634 AIYTTTNNAPVGPSE

-681 VVGDAGKKAA
+681 AVGDAGKKAA

-709 LTALIAKAKDPATV
+709 LTALIAKAKDSATV

-755 DNARTALQGKLDAL
+755 NNARTALQGKLDAL

-813 ASDLQSA
+813 LSDLQSA
-820 IANLNSAVASAKQK
+820 IANLNSAVVSAKQK

-846 TKAEADKTQSAVD
+846 AKAEADKTQSAVD
-859 AAKVLVG
+859 AARVLVG

-891 PTTPTTSATV
+891 PTTPITSATV
-901 AQSGGG
+901 AQPGGG

-939 DIVGFTINCTTG
+939 DIVGFTINCSG

-973 SQLAVAKISNGA
+973 SQLAVVKISNGA
-985 IKEDI
+985 VKEDI
-990 TSRVTFGT
+990 TSRVTFGAT
-998 IADGKHTTVTY
+998 ADGKHTTVTY

-1035 RQQQTNPGVGGGTGN
+1035 RQQQFTPGVGGGTGN

-1063 GTGKNTQATNK
+1063 GTRKNTQATNK

-1087 VTVVAVVAG
+1087 VTVIAVAVG

>member
-24 GSTNASQWGVVW
+24 GNTNASQWGVVW

-248 VDNKPI
+248 VDDKPI

-286 KRTFDEGWR
+286 KKTFDEGWR
-295 FILNDYVEADADQKP
+295 FIINDYVEADADQKP

-431 GANWTAR
+431 GVNWTAR

-484 SRKWSAVASSA
+484 FRKWSAVASSA

-503 VEDDTV
+503 VEDGTV

-526 SRKWSAVASSADG
+526 FRKWSAVASSADG

-634 AIYTTANNAPVGPSE
+634 AIYTTTNNAPVGPSE

-681 VVGDAGKKAA
+681 AVDDAGKKAA

-709 LTALIAKAKDPATV
+709 LTALIAKAKDSATV

-755 DNARTALQGKLDAL
+755 NNARTALQGKLDAL

-813 ASDLQSA
+813 LSDLQSA
-820 IANLNSAVASAKQK
+820 IANLNSAVVSAKQK

-846 TKAEADKTQSAVD
+846 AKAEADKTQSAVD
-859 AAKVLVG
+859 AARVLVG

-891 PTTPTTSATV
+891 PTTPITSATV
-901 AQSGGG
+901 AQPGGG

-939 DIVGFTINCTTG
+939 DIVGFTINCSG

-973 SQLAVAKISNGA
+973 SQLAVVKISNGA
-985 IKEDI
+985 VKEDI
-990 TSRVTFGT
+990 TSRVTFGAT
-998 IADGKHTTVTY
+998 ADGKHTTVTY

-1035 RQQQTNPGVGGGTGN
+1035 RQQQFTPGVGGGTGN

-1063 GTGKNTQATNK
+1063 GTRKNTQATNK

-1087 VTVVAVVAG
+1087 VTVIAVAVG

>member
-24 GSTNASQWGVVW
+24 GNTNASQWGVVW

-248 VDNKPI
+248 VDDKPI

-286 KRTFDEGWR
+286 KKTFDEGWR
-295 FILNDYVEADADQKP
+295 FIINDYVEADADQKP

-431 GANWTAR
+431 GVNWTAR

-484 SRKWSAVASSA
+484 
-495 DGNKLVAT
+495 
-503 VEDDTV
+503 
-509 FTSSDA
+509 F
-515 GVTWTAQANSG
+515 
-526 SRKWSAVASSADG
+526 RKWSAVASSADG

-599 GGATWVAQTSA
+599 GGATWVFQTSA

-634 AIYTTANNAPVGPSE
+634 AIYTTTNNAPVGPSE

-681 VVGDAGKKAA
+681 AVGDAGKKAA

-813 ASDLQSA
+813 LSDLQSA
-820 IANLNSAVASAKQK
+820 IANLNSAVVSAKQK

-846 TKAEADKTQSAVD
+846 AKAEADKTQSAVD
-859 AAKVLVG
+859 AARVLVG

-891 PTTPTTSATV
+891 PTTPITSATV
-901 AQSGGG
+901 AQPGGG

-939 DIVGFTINCTTG
+939 DIVGFTINCSG

-973 SQLAVAKISNGA
+973 SQLAVVKISNGA
-985 IKEDI
+985 VKEDI
-990 TSRVTFGT
+990 TSRVTFGAT
-998 IADGKHTTVTY
+998 ADGKHTTVTY

-1035 RQQQTNPGVGGGTGN
+1035 RQQQFTPGVGGGTGN

-1063 GTGKNTQATNK
+1063 GTRKNTQATNK

-1087 VTVVAVVAG
+1087 VTVIAVAVG

>member
-24 GSTNASQWGVVW
+24 GNTNASQWGVVW

-236 AVEYDGETVKYF
+236 SVEYDGETVKYF
-248 VDNKPI
+248 VDDKPI

-286 KRTFDEGWR
+286 KKTFDEGWR
-295 FILNDYVEADADQKP
+295 FIINDYVEADADQKP

-431 GANWTAR
+431 GVNWTAR

-484 SRKWSAVASSA
+484 FRKWLAVASSA

-503 VEDDTV
+503 VEDGTV

-634 AIYTTANNAPVGPSE
+634 AIYTTTNNAPVGPSE

-681 VVGDAGKKAA
+681 AVGDAGKKAA

-709 LTALIAKAKDPATV
+709 LTALIAKAKDSATV

-755 DNARTALQGKLDAL
+755 NNARTALQGKLDAL

-813 ASDLQSA
+813 LSDLQSA
-820 IANLNSAVASAKQK
+820 IANLNSAVVSAKQK

-846 TKAEADKTQSAVD
+846 AKAEADKTQSAVD
-859 AAKVLVG
+859 AARVLVG

-891 PTTPTTSATV
+891 PTTPITSATV
-901 AQSGGG
+901 AQPGGG

-939 DIVGFTINCTTG
+939 DIVGFTINCSG

-973 SQLAVAKISNGA
+973 SQLAVVKISNGA
-985 IKEDI
+985 VKEDI
-990 TSRVTFGT
+990 TSRVTFGAT
-998 IADGKHTTVTY
+998 ADGKHTTVTY

-1035 RQQQTNPGVGGGTGN
+1035 RQQQFTPGVGGGTGN

-1063 GTGKNTQATNK
+1063 GTRKNTQATNK

-1087 VTVVAVVAG
+1087 VTVIAVAVG

>member
-157 SLKNCN
+157 SLRNCN

-248 VDNKPI
+248 VDDKPI

-271 TPAAPL
+271 TPAVPL

-286 KRTFDEGWR
+286 KKTFDEGWR
-295 FILNDYVEADADQKP
+295 FIINDYVEADADQKP

-336 QPAETPVPKTGATW
+336 QPAETPVPKTGAAW
-350 SKRDAAGSQNW
+350 SKRDAAGSRNW

-385 SDAGANWTEHPGA
+385 SDAGANWTERPGA

-474 VTWTAQANSG
+474 ANWTERASSG

-503 VEDDTV
+503 VEDGTV

-515 GVTWTAQANSG
+515 GANWTERASSG

-701 AISGARST
+701 AISGARSA
-709 LTALIAKAKDPATV
+709 LTALITKAKDPATV

-820 IANLNSAVASAKQK
+820 IANLNSAVVSAKQK
-834 EQDAQDA
+834 EQDTQDA

-880 LNAVVVKPAPT
+880 LNAVVVNPAP
-891 PTTPTTSATV
+891 TPTTSATV
-901 AQSGGG
+901 AQPGGG

-913 AGTQCYN
+913 AGNQCYN

-928 APNDYDGRVLR
+928 APNSYDGRVLR
-939 DIVGFTINCTTG
+939 DIVGFTINCTG

-968 YYADH
+968 HYADH
-973 SQLAVAKISNGA
+973 NQLAVAKISNGA

-990 TSRVTFGT
+990 TNRVTFGT
-998 IADGKHTTVTY
+998 TADGKHTTVTY

-1050 PVSPTNPG
+1050 PVGPTNPG

-1087 VTVVAVVAG
+1087 VTVVAVAAG

>member
-24 GSTNASQWGVVW
+24 GNTNASQWGVVW

-157 SLKNCN
+157 SLRNCN

-248 VDNKPI
+248 VDDKPI

-286 KRTFDEGWR
+286 KKTFDEGWR
-295 FILNDYVEADADQKP
+295 FIINDYVEADADQKP

-350 SKRDAAGSQNW
+350 SKRDVAGSRNW

-385 SDAGANWTEHPGA
+385 SDAGANWTECPGA

-431 GANWTAR
+431 GANWTER
-438 GVPGSHNWTAI
+438 
-449 ASSADGNRLVAVAKD
+449 AS
-464 STVFTSSDAG
+464 
-474 VTWTAQANSG
+474 SG

-503 VEDDTV
+503 VEDGTV

-515 GVTWTAQANSG
+515 GANWTERASSGSRKWSAVASSADGNKLVATVEDGTVFTSSDAGANWTERASSG

-599 GGATWVAQTSA
+599 GGTTWVAQTSA

-649 EEQKVTAAEAAVAN
+649 EEQKVTAAEAAVVN

-681 VVGDAGKKAA
+681 AVGDAGKKAA

-820 IANLNSAVASAKQK
+820 IANLNSAVVSAKQK

-859 AAKVLVG
+859 AAKVLVN

-880 LNAVVVKPAPT
+880 LNAVVVNPVPT
-891 PTTPTTSATV
+891 PTTPITSATV
-901 AQSGGG
+901 AQPGGG

-939 DIVGFTINCTTG
+939 DIVGFTINCTG

-968 YYADH
+968 HYADH
-973 SQLAVAKISNGA
+973 NQLAVAKISNGA

-990 TSRVTFGT
+990 TNRVIFGT
-998 IADGKHTTVTY
+998 TADGKHTTVTY

-1035 RQQQTNPGVGGGTGN
+1035 RQQQFTPGVGGGAGN
-1050 PVSPTNPG
+1050 PASPTNPG

-1063 GTGKNTQATNK
+1063 GTRKNTQVTNK

-1087 VTVVAVVAG
+1087 VTVIAVAVG
-1096 GAGVWFIRKKM
+1096 GAGVWFIRKKI

>member
-248 VDNKPI
+248 VDDKPI

-286 KRTFDEGWR
+286 KKTFDEGWR
-295 FILNDYVEADADQKP
+295 FIINDYVEADADQKP

-336 QPAETPVPKTGATW
+336 QPAETPVPKTGAAW

-431 GANWTAR
+431 GVNWTAR

-484 SRKWSAVASSA
+484 FRKWSAVASSA

-503 VEDDTV
+503 VEDGTV

-526 SRKWSAVASSADG
+526 FRKWSAVASSADG

-634 AIYTTANNAPVGPSE
+634 AIYTTTNNAPVGPSE
-649 EEQKVTAAEAAVAN
+649 EEQKVIAAEAAVAN

-681 VVGDAGKKAA
+681 AVGDAGKKAA

-701 AISGARST
+701 AISGARSA

-735 AQVTAAEAVIN
+735 AQVTVAEAVIN
-746 NANASVSEL
+746 NANASASEL
-755 DNARTALQGKLDAL
+755 DNACTALQGKLDAL

-784 ATPSYIKS
+784 AAPSYIKS
-792 DPTVASALAAAK
+792 DPTVASVLTAAK

-834 EQDAQDA
+834 EQETQDA

-846 TKAEADKTQSAVD
+846 TKAETDKTQSAVD

-880 LNAVVVKPAPT
+880 LNAVVVNPAPT
-891 PTTPTTSATV
+891 PTTPTTSAIV
-901 AQSGGG
+901 AQPGGG

-920 IASAAVAA
+920 IASAAMAA

-939 DIVGFTINCTTG
+939 DIVGFTINCTG

-990 TSRVTFGT
+990 TSRATFGT
-998 IADGKHTTVTY
+998 TADGKHTTVTY

-1035 RQQQTNPGVGGGTGN
+1035 RQQQFTPGVGGGAGN
-1050 PVSPTNPG
+1050 PVGPTNPG

-1063 GTGKNTQATNK
+1063 GTRKNTQVTNK

-1087 VTVVAVVAG
+1087 VTVIAVVVG
-1096 GAGVWFIRKKM
+1096 GTGVWFIRKKI